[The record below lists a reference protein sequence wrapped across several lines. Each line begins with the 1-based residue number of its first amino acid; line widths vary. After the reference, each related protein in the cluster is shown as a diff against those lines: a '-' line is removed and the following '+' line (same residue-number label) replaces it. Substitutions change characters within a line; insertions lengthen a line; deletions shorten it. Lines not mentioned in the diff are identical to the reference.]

1 METVVE
7 TEIYLRDAKAAGL
20 SDDERSR
27 IVDFAA
33 AHPDA
38 GREIPGTAGARKVR
52 FTGKGMEG
60 RNDHA
65 EEETDRRT
73 TDDRERQAGPGLR

>member
-1 METVVE
+1 
-7 TEIYLRDAKAAGL
+7 
-20 SDDERSR
+20 
-27 IVDFAA
+27 
-33 AHPDA
+33 
-38 GREIPGTAGARKVR
+38 
-52 FTGKGMEG
+52 MEG